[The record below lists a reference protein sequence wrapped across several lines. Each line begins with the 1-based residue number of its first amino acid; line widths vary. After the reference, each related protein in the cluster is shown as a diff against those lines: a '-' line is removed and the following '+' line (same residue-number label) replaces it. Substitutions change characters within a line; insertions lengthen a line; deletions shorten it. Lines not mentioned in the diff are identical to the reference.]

1 MSKKIIGKRSTILAI
16 AVMLCTS
23 TPLCAALNVLTCEP
37 EWAALTR
44 ELAGNLVVVSSATT
58 GAQDPHH
65 VQARP
70 SLLSKARKADLLV
83 CTGAELEIGWLPLLQ
98 RKTGNPKIQSGADGY
113 FMASDEV
120 SMLGIP
126 NSLDRS
132 QGDVH
137 AMGNPHIQTDP
148 NNIIDI
154 ASALNERLQLIDP
167 EHSDQYQQR
176 YEDFD
181 SHWKKAIKNWNKQA
195 ESLRGKHIIVHHKS
209 WVYMNDWLGLKEVAV
224 LEPKPGIPP
233 TTEHLGQLIQKMK
246 RKPADIIIYAAYQ
259 SSRSAHWLS
268 EKTGI
273 QVVELPFTVGG
284 IEGVDS
290 LFKLY
295 DETIKRLNLAVNR
308 SNAAQKT
315 PTER

>member
-1 MSKKIIGKRSTILAI
+1 MKKNLLVYLSTIFLLLS
-16 AVMLCTS
+16 V
-23 TPLCAALNVLTCEP
+23 TPLNAALNVLSCEP
-37 EWAALTR
+37 EWAALTK
-44 ELAGNLVVVSSATT
+44 ELAGDLATVSSATT

-70 SLLSKARKADLLV
+70 SLLSKARKADLLI

-98 RKTGNPKIQSGADGY
+98 RKTGNSKIQDGADGY

-126 NSLDRS
+126 TVLDRS

-148 NNIIDI
+148 NNIIDV
-154 ASALNERLQLIDP
+154 ASALNERLQTIDP
-167 EHSDQYQQR
+167 AHSDEYQQH
-176 YEDFD
+176 YEDFLLR
-181 SHWKKAIKNWNKQA
+181 WKKALKKWNKQA
-195 ESLRGKHIIVHHKS
+195 EILRGKRIIVHHKS
-209 WVYMNDWLGLKEVAV
+209 WVYMNDWLNLKQVAA

-233 TTEHLGQLIQKMK
+233 TTEHLSQLLQKMK
-246 RKPADIIIYAAYQ
+246 HKPADVIIYAAYQ

-273 QVVELPFTVGG
+273 KAVELPFTVGG
-284 IEGVDS
+284 TEGVNN
-290 LFKLY
+290 LFDLY
-295 DETIKRLNLAVNR
+295 DVTIIRLTEAVKKQQ
-308 SNAAQKT
+308 A
-315 PTER
+315 EL